1 MRYYIFNTESEAR
14 EVSLRVYTNGIDWV
28 AEIPAYIHADEL
40 ANRIWLFPNEA
51 TELGYFN

>member
-14 EVSLRVYTNGIDWV
+14 QVSLRVYTNGIDWV

-40 ANRIWLFPNEA
+40 NNRIWLLPSEA
-51 TELGYFN
+51 TELGYFE